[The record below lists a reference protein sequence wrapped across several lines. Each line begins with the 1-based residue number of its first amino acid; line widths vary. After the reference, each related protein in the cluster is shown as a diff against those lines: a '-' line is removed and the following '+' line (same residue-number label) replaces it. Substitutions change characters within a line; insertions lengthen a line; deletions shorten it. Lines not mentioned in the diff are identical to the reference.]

1 MASEI
6 IDNSGQNVIRLYPR
20 QMAYVCWR
28 AIIIKIKQASM
39 PSLPSVGEK
48 KALANL
54 TMVKIS
60 QPNGLNS
67 SFLTATA
74 KNDPSY
80 KLESLSYNRHIPKI

>member
-1 MASEI
+1 
-6 IDNSGQNVIRLYPR
+6 
-20 QMAYVCWR
+20 
-28 AIIIKIKQASM
+28 M